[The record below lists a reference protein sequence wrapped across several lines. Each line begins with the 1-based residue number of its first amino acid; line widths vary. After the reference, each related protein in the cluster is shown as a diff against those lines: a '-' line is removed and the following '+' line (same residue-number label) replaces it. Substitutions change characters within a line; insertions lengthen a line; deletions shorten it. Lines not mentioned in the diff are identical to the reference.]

1 MRYIELK
8 DIHEQVKISATDFIA
23 ESENAY
29 ETQLKKVAKG
39 IKKSGDNIL
48 LLAGPSGSGKTTSA
62 IRIAGLLKEMGIM
75 THTIS
80 MDHYFLSSDRIEKMP
95 LNADGTPDL
104 ESPQRLDIE
113 LFREHLTAINHYQSI
128 EIPHFD
134 FKVQKP
140 TSFETFKCLKDEI
153 VIIEGIHA
161 LNPDVIGEI
170 PSVKLYVS
178 VRTRINDG
186 NLQLHPKKIRLMRRL
201 CRDYKYRGRSFNDS
215 VEMFKSVSV
224 GETNYIMPF
233 KKFADYDIDSFIAYE
248 ACMYSRFIR
257 KTLYESPDTAFQT
270 RKTYLEILPFIN
282 AFPDISEELTPS
294 YSLVRE
300 FIGGSSL
307 KY

>member
-1 MRYIELK
+1 MKYIELK
-8 DIHEQVKISATDFIA
+8 YIQEQAKNSEEFIVQ
-23 ESENAY
+23 SENAY
-29 ETQLKKVAKG
+29 ESQLKKVVKG
-39 IKKSGDNIL
+39 IKKSGENIL

-62 IRIAGLLKEMGIM
+62 IRIAHLLKEMGIM
-75 THTIS
+75 THTVS
-80 MDHYFLSSDRIEKMP
+80 MDDYFLASDRIEKMP
-95 LNADGTPDL
+95 LNADGTHDL
-104 ESPQRLDIE
+104 ESPRRLDIE
-113 LFREHLTAINHYQSI
+113 LFREHLTSI
-128 EIPHFD
+128 SNYEEISIPCFD
-134 FKVQKP
+134 FKIQKP
-140 TSFETFKCLKDEI
+140 TSYKPFKCHKDEI

-161 LNPDVIGEI
+161 LNPEVIGDI

-257 KTLYESPDTAFQT
+257 KTLYENPDTAFQT

-282 AFPDISEELTPS
+282 AFPDIPEELIPS